1 MKKNLNTKKI
11 AALTLAFT
19 VLGTT
24 AAYADVMNGKADST
38 TAAVLAD
45 VEETDAAEAAYI
57 TNSGKI
63 VEISDTQD
71 GNKVITIDNENGG
84 LRFVV
89 SPTTTIADRKTG
101 SIITVDQLTDSMEV
115 AVVYGANSPM
125 GMSMPPYLGS
135 VSAVVANADQGF
147 ISVGFFNEDL
157 VNTAD
162 MLQLNVDASTNI
174 LTTLG
179 TRSILSAGDI
189 KNKNAVVFYD
199 VTTRSIP
206 AQTTPSF
213 VLLLE
218 EKEAVEET
226 AAEETAVQD
235 VSTKEASAPK
245 SVALRDAAEAKGYTV
260 TWQGK
265 AEPVLLEKDGV
276 VSSVTLGSTTYVLE
290 GDMAM
295 IAASAPVLTDGVLY
309 VSSDVID
316 NLK

>member
-1 MKKNLNTKKI
+1 MKKNLNAKKI

-24 AAYADVMNGKADST
+24 AAYADVMNGEADST

-45 VEETDAAEAAYI
+45 VEETEASEAAYL

-101 SIITVDQLTDSMEV
+101 SIITADQLTDGMEV

-147 ISVGFFNEDL
+147 ICVGLFNEDL

-162 MLQLNVDASTNI
+162 MLQLNVDASTTI

-179 TRSILSAGDI
+179 TRSILSADDI

-218 EKEAVEET
+218 EREAVEET
-226 AAEETAVQD
+226 NTAAVKEVEAPET
-235 VSTKEASAPK
+235 
-245 SVALRDAAEAKGYTV
+245 VALRDAAEAKGYTV

-265 AEPVLLEKDGV
+265 TEPVLLEKDGI
-276 VSSVTLGSTTYVLE
+276 VSSVTMGSTTYVVE

-295 IAASAPVLTDGVLY
+295 TAASAPVLTDGVLY
-309 VSSDVID
+309 VSADVIS